1 MSGYLLE
8 LYLHDVV
15 KRCWLIKGE
24 HTSCVLLPL
33 ILFVLY
39 PLMMMMLVMEM
50 RMVMMVGV
58 DDAGDHFAACT
69 LVMLTSK
76 VQMIQQRFT
85 T

>member
-1 MSGYLLE
+1 M
-8 LYLHDVV
+8 
-15 KRCWLIKGE
+15 IKGE

-50 RMVMMVGV
+50 RMVVMVGV

>member
-1 MSGYLLE
+1 M
-8 LYLHDVV
+8 V

-50 RMVMMVGV
+50 RMVVMVGV

>member
-1 MSGYLLE
+1 M
-8 LYLHDVV
+8 
-15 KRCWLIKGE
+15 IKGE
-24 HTSCVLLPL
+24 HTSCLLLPL

-50 RMVMMVGV
+50 MMVMMVGV

-76 VQMIQQRFT
+76 VQMIQLRFT
-85 T
+85 A

>member
-1 MSGYLLE
+1 M
-8 LYLHDVV
+8 
-15 KRCWLIKGE
+15 IKGE
-24 HTSCVLLPL
+24 HTSCLLLRL

-50 RMVMMVGV
+50 MMVMMVGV

-76 VQMIQQRFT
+76 VQMIQLRFT
-85 T
+85 A